1 MPTNLY
7 CKKNLTLMVSLI
19 GKRLLHMQKLEL
31 QDILPLDDFESQR
44 KKFFESHIRYI
55 EKYRKVRLGTSIS
68 LVFENRQTLWFRV
81 QEIFRLTKIAD
92 PKVMQNELN
101 VYNRLIPEANTLQA
115 AFLLDP
121 QNLPDTVNSSTF
133 SLKDFRGDNL
143 RLILNKSIPCDLTTK
158 RPEDLSLGNSLW
170 VRFFLDE
177 EAKMILKDGRTPAK
191 FSLASNQFLAESH
204 NLPTEI
210 RESLW
215 EDLQS

>member
-1 MPTNLY
+1 
-7 CKKNLTLMVSLI
+7 
-19 GKRLLHMQKLEL
+19 MQKLEL

-115 AFLLDP
+115 AFLIDP
-121 QNLPDTVNSSTF
+121 QNQPHTVNNSAF

-170 VRFFLDE
+170 IRFFLDE

-204 NLPTEI
+204 NLPTEL

>member
-1 MPTNLY
+1 
-7 CKKNLTLMVSLI
+7 
-19 GKRLLHMQKLEL
+19 MQKLEL
-31 QDILPLDDFESQR
+31 KDILPLDDFESQR

-55 EKYRKVRLGTSIS
+55 EKYRKVRLGSSIS

-101 VYNRLIPEANTLQA
+101 VYNRLLPEANTLQA

-121 QNLPDTVNSSTF
+121 QTPPHTVNNPAF

-158 RPEDLSLGNSLW
+158 RPEDLSLGNALW
-170 VRFFLDE
+170 IRFFLDE

-191 FSLASNQFLAESH
+191 FSLSSNQFLAESH
-204 NLPTEI
+204 NLPTEL

-215 EDLQS
+215 EDLQK

>member
-1 MPTNLY
+1 
-7 CKKNLTLMVSLI
+7 
-19 GKRLLHMQKLEL
+19 MQKLEL

-55 EKYRKVRLGTSIS
+55 EKYRKVRIGPTIS

-81 QEIFRLTKIAD
+81 QEIFRLTKITD
-92 PKVMQNELN
+92 PKIIQNELN
-101 VYNRLIPEANTLQA
+101 VYNRLIPDANTLQA

-121 QNLPDTVNSSTF
+121 QSLTPAENTSVF

-143 RLILNKSIPCDLTTK
+143 RLILSKSIPCDLTTK

-170 VRFFLDE
+170 IRFFLDE
-177 EAKMILKDGRTPAK
+177 EAKMILKDGRIPAK
-191 FSLASNQFLAESH
+191 FSLASNQFLAESQ
-204 NLPTEI
+204 NLPIEL

-215 EDLQS
+215 EDLQN

>member
-1 MPTNLY
+1 
-7 CKKNLTLMVSLI
+7 
-19 GKRLLHMQKLEL
+19 MQKLEL

-101 VYNRLIPEANTLQA
+101 VYNRLIPETNSLQA
-115 AFLLDP
+115 AFLIDP
-121 QNLPDTVNSSTF
+121 QDQPLRVNNSVF

-170 VRFFLDE
+170 VRFFLNE
-177 EAKMILKDGRTPAK
+177 EAKIILKDGRTPAK
-191 FSLASNQFLAESH
+191 FSLTSNQFVAESQ
-204 NLPTEI
+204 NLPTEL

-215 EDLQS
+215 EDLHS

>member
-1 MPTNLY
+1 
-7 CKKNLTLMVSLI
+7 
-19 GKRLLHMQKLEL
+19 MQRLEL

-55 EKYRKVRLGTSIS
+55 EKYRKVRIGPSIS

-81 QEIFRLTKIAD
+81 QEIFRLTKITD
-92 PKVMQNELN
+92 PKIIQNELN

-115 AFLLDP
+115 AFLIDP
-121 QNLPDTVNSSTF
+121 PISPIDGNKSEFT
-133 SLKDFRGDNL
+133 LKDFRGDNL
-143 RLILNKSIPCDLTTK
+143 RLILSKSIPCDLTTK

-177 EAKMILKDGRTPAK
+177 EAQTALKDTRTPAK
-191 FSLASNQFLAESH
+191 FSLASNEFLAESH
-204 NLPTEI
+204 NLSPEL

-215 EDLQS
+215 DDLQS

>member
-1 MPTNLY
+1 M
-7 CKKNLTLMVSLI
+7 
-19 GKRLLHMQKLEL
+19 HMQKLEL

-101 VYNRLIPEANTLQA
+101 VYNRLIPETNSLQA
-115 AFLLDP
+115 AFLIDP
-121 QNLPDTVNSSTF
+121 QDQPLRVNNSVF

-170 VRFFLDE
+170 VRFFLNE
-177 EAKMILKDGRTPAK
+177 EAKIILKDGRTPAK
-191 FSLASNQFLAESH
+191 FSLTSNQFVAESQ
-204 NLPTEI
+204 NLPTEL

-215 EDLQS
+215 EDLHS

>member
-1 MPTNLY
+1 
-7 CKKNLTLMVSLI
+7 
-19 GKRLLHMQKLEL
+19 MQKLEL
-31 QDILPLDDFESQR
+31 KDVLPLDDFESQR

-55 EKYRKVRLGTSIS
+55 EKYRKVRLGSSIS

-115 AFLLDP
+115 AFL
-121 QNLPDTVNSSTF
+121 VNSSSTPIATNNPDF

-177 EAKMILKDGRTPAK
+177 EAKMTLKDGRTPAK

-204 NLPTEI
+204 NLPPEL

>member
-1 MPTNLY
+1 
-7 CKKNLTLMVSLI
+7 
-19 GKRLLHMQKLEL
+19 MQKLEL

-101 VYNRLIPEANTLQA
+101 VYNRLIPETNSLQA
-115 AFLLDP
+115 AFLIDP
-121 QNLPDTVNSSTF
+121 EDQPQRVNNSVF

-143 RLILNKSIPCDLTTK
+143 KLILNKSIPCDLTTK

-170 VRFFLDE
+170 VRFFLNE

-191 FSLASNQFLAESH
+191 FSLTSNKFVAESQ

-215 EDLQS
+215 EDLHS

>member
-1 MPTNLY
+1 
-7 CKKNLTLMVSLI
+7 
-19 GKRLLHMQKLEL
+19 MQKLEL
-31 QDILPLDDFESQR
+31 QDILPLEDFETQR
-44 KKFFESHIRYI
+44 KQFFESHIRYI
-55 EKYRKVRLGTSIS
+55 EKYRKVRLGPSIS

-101 VYNRLIPEANTLQA
+101 IYNRLIPDANTLQA

-121 QNLPDTVNSSTF
+121 QSLMLSGNIASF

-143 RLILNKSIPCDLTTK
+143 RLVLNKSIPCDLTTK

-177 EAKMILKDGRTPAK
+177 EAKIILKDARIPAK
-191 FSLASNQFLAESH
+191 FSLSSNQFLAESH
-204 NLPTEI
+204 NLPTEL

-215 EDLQS
+215 EDLQN

>member
-1 MPTNLY
+1 
-7 CKKNLTLMVSLI
+7 
-19 GKRLLHMQKLEL
+19 MQKLEL

-81 QEIFRLTKIAD
+81 QEIFRLTKITD
-92 PKVMQNELN
+92 PRVIQNELN
-101 VYNRLIPEANTLQA
+101 VYNRLIPDANTLQA
-115 AFLLDP
+115 AFLLAP
-121 QNLPDTVNSSTF
+121 LSTPLAVNTSSF

-143 RLILNKSIPCDLTTK
+143 RLILSKSIPCDLTTK

-177 EAKMILKDGRTPAK
+177 EAKMILKEGRTPAK

-204 NLPTEI
+204 NLPTEL

-215 EDLQS
+215 EDLQI

>member
-1 MPTNLY
+1 
-7 CKKNLTLMVSLI
+7 
-19 GKRLLHMQKLEL
+19 MQKLEL

-81 QEIFRLTKIAD
+81 QEIFRLTKITD
-92 PKVMQNELN
+92 PRVIQNELN
-101 VYNRLIPEANTLQA
+101 VYNRLIPDANTLQA

-121 QNLPDTVNSSTF
+121 LNAPLAVNTSSF

-177 EAKMILKDGRTPAK
+177 EAKMILKEGRTPAK

-204 NLPTEI
+204 NLPTEL

>member
-1 MPTNLY
+1 
-7 CKKNLTLMVSLI
+7 
-19 GKRLLHMQKLEL
+19 MQKLEL

-81 QEIFRLTKIAD
+81 QEIFRLTKITD
-92 PKVMQNELN
+92 PKVIQNELN
-101 VYNRLIPEANTLQA
+101 IYNRLIPEANTLQA
-115 AFLLDP
+115 AFLIDP
-121 QNLPDTVNSSTF
+121 QNQPLTVNNSAF

-204 NLPTEI
+204 NLPTEL

>member
-1 MPTNLY
+1 
-7 CKKNLTLMVSLI
+7 
-19 GKRLLHMQKLEL
+19 MQKLEL

-121 QNLPDTVNSSTF
+121 QNQPQAVNNSVF

-204 NLPTEI
+204 NLPTEL